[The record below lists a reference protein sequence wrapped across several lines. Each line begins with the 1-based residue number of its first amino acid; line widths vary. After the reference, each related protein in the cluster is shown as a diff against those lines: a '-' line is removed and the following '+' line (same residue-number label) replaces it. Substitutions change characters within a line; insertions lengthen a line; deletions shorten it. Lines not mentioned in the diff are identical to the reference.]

1 MRGRLSAAQRA
12 LNDYIREGRLSANR
26 SEPIGS
32 GAYGVVYNSDVPGN
46 VIKQSTQWGQ
56 DLEKEANLQAIA
68 ADIGIAPQVR
78 GLETFRGGVGDRIE
92 MQDVRK
98 NYESLPTDPIV
109 PVRDVSE
116 YAEPG
121 TRKDLQNFAIR
132 HAQQLGHLALK
143 GVRLED
149 RHEHNVLRHKM
160 TGRPLQIDFGIADR
174 MSPDQQAAQLANV
187 TAEGFEAAGIGE
199 MGSILRATVMDYLE
213 GGQVTEAM
221 DVAKQGFSRLQKIK
235 RIDNI
240 KTDYKR
246 AVEQQEIE
254 KAVDKLEEIVA
265 KEDDTMARIL
275 GY

>member
-160 TGRPLQIDFGIADR
+160 TGRPLQLDFGIADR